1 MKRSDYGLLALVAIL
16 FFSLLATLQK
26 EPGYMDAEY
35 YFGQSIQLV
44 KHHTLAEP
52 FIWNYLNDPAG
63 IPVPGFAFWLPATSF
78 IAAGGLGL
86 FGTTSFFAAKLIF
99 ILMAAGIAV
108 MTAYFATIFLPGRR
122 AGWLA
127 GLLTLFSGFYLPF
140 MTITD
145 TFTPYM
151 FLGGLFFV
159 CIWQAEKRSHNRTKI
174 NYWFII
180 LGIVA
185 GIMSL
190 TRSDGLLWMA
200 GGWLGVILNYGINPK
215 TLKIIALHLLFV
227 LFGFAVVMGPWYGRN
242 ITIYH
247 ALYPPGNGLMP
258 WLTKYDNLFVYPSSL
273 VTISRWSGVGIGTIV
288 VDRLKALGLNLQTLI
303 ASGGVILLT
312 PLMVIGLWKER
323 KQTMI
328 KTALVMLSVI
338 LAIMSLVF
346 PYAGERGG
354 FFHSLSA
361 VQVILWSLVPV
372 GLDAIIQWGV
382 KHRGWKTDRSWKMFG
397 AALVVAAG
405 LFSAFIFADKL
416 QNGTENGIPWN
427 QTLAANTSVEER
439 LSEIAENRNDVIMVN
454 DPPAYTLATGRPSIM
469 TPSGGT
475 KAIIEAGTRYGA
487 HYLVV
492 NSERM
497 DVQTQM
503 DENALMVQH
512 FVFLFEAAGNKVY
525 EFKP

>member
-1 MKRSDYGLLALVAIL
+1 MKRSDYGLLSLVAVL

-44 KHHTLAEP
+44 QHHTLAEP

-63 IPVPGFAFWLPATSF
+63 LPVPGFAFWLPATSF
-78 IAAGGLGL
+78 IAAGGQWIL
-86 FGTTSFFAAKLIF
+86 GTTSFFAAKLFF
-99 ILMAAGIAV
+99 ILMASSTAV
-108 MTAYFATIFLPGRR
+108 MAAYFATIFLPGRR

-159 CIWQAEKRSHNRTKI
+159 CIWQAEKRNNNSAKI
-174 NYWFII
+174 NYWFIF

-190 TRSDGLLWMA
+190 TRSDGLLWLA
-200 GGWLGVILNYGINPK
+200 GGWLGVILNYGINVK
-215 TLKIIALHLLFV
+215 TLKKIALHLLFV
-227 LFGFAVVMGPWYGRN
+227 LLGFTLVMGPWYIRN
-242 ITIYH
+242 IALYH
-247 ALYPPGNGLMP
+247 ALFPTGNGLMA
-258 WLTKYDNLFVYPSSL
+258 WLTKYDDLFVYPSSL
-273 VTISRWSGVGIGTIV
+273 VTISRWSGVGIGTIA
-288 VDRLKALGLNLQTLI
+288 VDRLKALSSNLQTLI

-312 PLMVIGLWKER
+312 PMMVIGLWKER
-323 KQTMI
+323 KRTMI
-328 KTALVMLSVI
+328 KTALVMLLVT
-338 LAIMSLVF
+338 LAVMSLVF

-382 KHRGWKTDRSWKMFG
+382 KHRDWKTERSWKMFG
-397 AALVVAAG
+397 TALVVAAG
-405 LFSAFIFADKL
+405 LFSAFILADKL

-427 QTLAANTSVEER
+427 QTMAANTLVEET
-439 LSEIAENRNDVIMVN
+439 LFEIAGDRNDAIMVN
-454 DPPAYTLATGRPSIM
+454 DPPGYTLATGRPSIM
-469 TPSGGT
+469 TPSGGA

-487 HYLVV
+487 HYLVL
-492 NSERM
+492 NEERM

-503 DENALMVQH
+503 DENALMAEH

-525 EFKP
+525 EYKP